1 MEEQGSNKSLN
12 TLLGVVVFGI
22 FLTITYWFFVDS
34 FRVTVADS
42 MAYASEHIKIVLDA
56 GIDFVK
62 GEDGEN
68 NETVG
73 KDPVGDGD
81 LAEVPDVDG
90 NIPLPVGCATNI
102 YPDFIVRNNEENKTT
117 VIIDYIGVD
126 RNVIIPSSI
135 ECYTVVGV
143 DPYAFNTVPDSL
155 ATNTI
160 EVDLQSVELPNTL
173 TFIGK
178 YAFRSNSLKE
188 VKFDG
193 SLETIGAGAFMNNM
207 IKEIVFSTQ
216 SKLES
221 IGIFAFF
228 NNKLTDLSIPEGIK
242 TLGSGTFANNLINGL
257 DLPKTLLTIT
267 GSETDTG
274 AFEDNHIK
282 EFVIPADV
290 TLIGANAFN
299 KNHLKYVDLPNSV
312 TVVEYGAFKDNH
324 LQSVSLS
331 DNLETLGNY
340 AFKNNIIDT
349 IKIPDKLTTLGS
361 GVFAT
366 NKLTS
371 IDFPSTFKHINGT
384 VGEEGTFEDN
394 LLININLPN
403 SLLTLGENAFKTN
416 KLKKATVPIT
426 TLLASTAFDNNVKV
440 TRK

>member
-12 TLLGVVVFGI
+12 VMLGVVVFGI

-34 FRVTVADS
+34 FRAKVSDSLVTAN
-42 MAYASEHIKIVLDA
+42 EHIKIVLDA
-56 GIDFVK
+56 GIGFVK
-62 GEDGEN
+62 GEEPNNSDEDG
-68 NETVG
+68 G
-73 KDPVGDGD
+73 SGSGIDHPSK
-81 LAEVPDVDG
+81 
-90 NIPLPVGCATNI
+90 VGCATNI
-102 YPDFIVRNNEENKTT
+102 YPEFIVRNNDENKTT
-117 VIIDYIGVD
+117 VIIDYTGD
-126 RNVIIPSSI
+126 SRDVIIPSDI
-135 ECYTVVGV
+135 ECYTVVGI
-143 DPYAFNTVPDSL
+143 DPYAFNTVSDEL
-155 ATNTI
+155 ATNI
-160 EVDLQSVELPNTL
+160 IDVELQSVELPNTL

-188 VKFDG
+188 VEFDG

-216 SKLES
+216 SKLDS

-228 NNKLTDLSIPEGIK
+228 NNKITDLRVPEGIK

-257 DLPKTLLTIT
+257 ALPKTLLTIT

-282 EFVIPADV
+282 EFVIPADLTV
-290 TLIGANAFN
+290 IGANAFN
-299 KNHLKYVDLPNSV
+299 KNHLKEVDIPNSV
-312 TVVEYGAFKDNH
+312 TTIEYGAFKDNH
-324 LQSVSLS
+324 LQVVSLS
-331 DNLETLGNY
+331 DNLEKLGNY

-349 IKIPDKLTTLGS
+349 IKIPETLTTLGS

-371 IDFPSTFKHINGT
+371 IDFPSTFLHINGT
-384 VGEEGTFEDN
+384 VGEEGAFEDN
-394 LLININLPN
+394 LLNNVSLPK
-403 SLLTLGENAFKTN
+403 SLLTLGESAFKKN
-416 KLKKATVPIT
+416 KLTKATVPIT